1 MKKITALV
9 SCAVMVIFCFCACGK
24 KTGAPMAG
32 SATTESLLNLI
43 PKDSN
48 VVVVVDLHKVMS
60 TEVAGKAVQDE
71 KNQPKYQEFVNV
83 TGIDPKK
90 DVYLMA
96 MGFIGGPGKTRTEQE
111 GAVIINLRYDKDKLL
126 AKFKEKAKDF
136 KEEEYNG
143 VTIYNSAEAPGKQ
156 MASGAFLDA
165 SNIVVGSASGVR
177 TVIDIYQK
185 KAEGVTKNPVMAGVI
200 KSAKTDAMFW
210 TAVSLPPEAMK
221 QASSQNPMMKSVE
234 NLKAL
239 TIFFDYKNKSLLAEI
254 KAAGGTES
262 DNKALA
268 DTLTGLKGMGA
279 MAGAKDPSVGE
290 LVNKIEITS
299 GSDHVTIS
307 ANFPEELIEKIRQ
320 SAQEKVKGLV
330 KTKAG
335 AEEPAEATGE
345 EKKEE

>member
-1 MKKITALV
+1 MKRIAAFV
-9 SCAVMVIFCFCACGK
+9 SCAAMVLLCFSACGQK
-24 KTGAPMAG
+24 PDKPVAG
-32 SATTESLLNLI
+32 SATAESLLNLV

-48 VVVVVDLHKVMS
+48 VVIVVDLHKVMS
-60 TEVAGKAVQDE
+60 TDVAGKAVQDE
-71 KNQPKYQEFVNV
+71 KNQAKYQEFINE

-90 DVYLMA
+90 DIFLMA
-96 MGFIGGPGKTRTEQE
+96 MGFVGGPGRTESGQE
-111 GAVIINLRYDKDKLL
+111 GAVIINLRFDKDKLL
-126 AKFKEKAKDF
+126 AKFKEKVKDF

-143 VTIYNSAEAPGKQ
+143 VTIYNSAETPKKQ
-156 MASGAFLDA
+156 MASGAFLDS
-165 SNIVVGSASGVR
+165 SNIVVGSAAGVR

-185 KAEGVTKNPVMAGVI
+185 KAEGVLKNPVMAGVI

-239 TIFFDYKNKSLLAEI
+239 TIFFDYKNKNLSAEI
-254 KAAGGTES
+254 KAVGGTES

-299 GSDHVTIS
+299 GADNVTIS
-307 ANFPEELIEKIRQ
+307 ANIPEELIEKIRQ

-335 AEEPAEATGE
+335 AEETAEGTEE
-345 EKKEE
+345 EKTEE